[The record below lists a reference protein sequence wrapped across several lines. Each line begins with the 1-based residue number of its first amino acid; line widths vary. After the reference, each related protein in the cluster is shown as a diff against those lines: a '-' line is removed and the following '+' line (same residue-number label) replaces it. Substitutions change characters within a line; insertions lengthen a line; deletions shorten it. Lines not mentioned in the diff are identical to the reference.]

1 MYKMSQVRKDFIATH
16 LRCQIKIML
25 GLLEEIENNDER
37 RDGYEN
43 SFRAL
48 ETNIRQIK
56 KLCLENN

>member
-25 GLLEEIENNDER
+25 SLLEEIENNDER
-37 RDGYEN
+37 QDGYEN

-48 ETNIRQIK
+48 ENNIRQIK